1 MSEVEYLALLVEQNN
16 AVISLLFFLPL
27 VMCVCLV
34 IMDMFRS

>member
-1 MSEVEYLALLVEQNN
+1 MTEAEYLAVLVRQNN